1 LSKENESEQNVTKK
15 VMELKQ
21 GESSITVK
29 GRVLEANEPKTIE
42 TKKGTR
48 TISEAVIGDETGR
61 VKMTLWGEK
70 AGTVEEGQAVKVS
83 GAWTTAY
90 RGKVQLNVG
99 SSSEVTQIDDNEVPA
114 KEQVPESEPTAP
126 EEERRGG
133 FERRGGRRDYRQG
146 GGFRRRE
153 W

>member
-1 LSKENESEQNVTKK
+1 MSEENESEKNITKK

-48 TISEAVIGDETGR
+48 TISEAVLGDETGR
-61 VKMTLWGEK
+61 IKVTLWGDK
-70 AGTVEEGQAVKVS
+70 AGTVEEGQAVKIS
-83 GAWTTAY
+83 GAWTTGY

-99 SSSEVTQIDDNEVPA
+99 SSSEITQIDDGEVPSA
-114 KEQVPESEPTAP
+114 EEVPESEPAAP
-126 EEERRGG
+126 MEERRG
-133 FERRGGRRDYRQG
+133 FDRRGGRRDYRQG

>member
-1 LSKENESEQNVTKK
+1 LSEENESERNVTKK

-48 TISEAVIGDETGR
+48 TISEAVLGDETGR
-61 VKMTLWGEK
+61 VKVTLWGDK
-70 AGTVEEGQAVKVS
+70 AGTVEEGQAVKIS
-83 GAWTTAY
+83 GAWTTGY

-99 SSSEVTQIDDNEVPA
+99 SSSEVTQIDDSEVPSA
-114 KEQVPESEPTAP
+114 EEVPESEPAAP
-126 EEERRGG
+126 MEERRS
-133 FERRGGRRDYRQG
+133 FDRRGGRRDYRQG
-146 GGFRRRE
+146 GFRRRE

>member
-1 LSKENESEQNVTKK
+1 MSEENESERNVTKK

-48 TISEAVIGDETGR
+48 TISEAVLGDETGR
-61 VKMTLWGEK
+61 VKVTFWGDK
-70 AGTVEEGQAVKVS
+70 AGTVEEGQAVKIS
-83 GAWTTAY
+83 GAWTTGY

-99 SSSEVTQIDDNEVPA
+99 SSSEVTQIDDGEVPSA
-114 KEQVPESEPTAP
+114 EEVPQSEPSAP
-126 EEERRGG
+126 MEERRG
-133 FERRGGRRDYRQG
+133 FDRRGRRDYRQG

>member
-1 LSKENESEQNVTKK
+1 MNEENESERNVTKK

-21 GESSITVK
+21 GESSITIK

-48 TISEAVIGDETGR
+48 TISEAVLGDETGR
-61 VKMTLWGEK
+61 VKMTLWGDK
-70 AGTVEEGQAVKVS
+70 AGSIEEGQAVKITN
-83 GAWTTAY
+83 AWTTGY

-99 SSSEVTQIDDNEVPA
+99 ASSEITQIGDEEVPNA
-114 KEQVPESEPTAP
+114 EEIPESEPAAP
-126 EEERRGG
+126 MEERRGG
-133 FERRGGRRDYRQG
+133 FDRRGGRRDYRQG